1 MERVAVFL
9 QRLHST
15 LLVCARTRHTCAWV
29 VDSLSVKGALL
40 KLSNSSQ
47 GPPSPEKLAA
57 ETNSLPAWNLGLD

>member
-1 MERVAVFL
+1 MERVAAFL
-9 QRLHST
+9 QRLQHAHT
-15 LLVCARTRHTCAWV
+15 HMRCVCV
-29 VDSLSVKGALL
+29 VNSRSVKGALL